1 MMREWKALALAS
13 ALILV
18 LLSAFYVYRMSER
31 AYVKEMKIVWPD
43 PDEISARWCSVNS
56 TYSYLESALI
66 SCQGGSCYSLLRYL
80 AYFPTDD
87 EFEEELPMEV
97 WQGNERILKTNV
109 TAFKRNYTLYVQ
121 TLALIVKL
129 PRGAEVRVLNLSL
142 SPSECLG
149 RELSP
154 PQVIYTRGMVE
165 DWIHLRNGL
174 RVYKISDDLY
184 AASWRGNASL
194 ICGEVKLNL
203 REPGTGGIAIISLSG
218 RCDVELN
225 GVKSTIGS

>member
-1 MMREWKALALAS
+1 MREWGALALA
-13 ALILV
+13 LV
-18 LLSAFYVYRMSER
+18 LFSVLFSAYYIYRMSER
-31 AYVKEMKIVWPD
+31 AAVKEMRIVWPN

-66 SCQGGSCYSLLRYL
+66 SCGGDSCYSLLRYL
-80 AYFPTDD
+80 VYLPTDD
-87 EFEEELPMEV
+87 EFEEELPMEI
-97 WQGNERILKTNV
+97 WQGGQRILRTNV

-121 TLALIVKL
+121 TVALIVKL

-154 PQVIYTRGMVE
+154 PQVVYTRGAIDE
-165 DWIHLRNGL
+165 WIVLSNGF
-174 RVYKISDDLY
+174 RVHRIFDDLY

-194 ICGEVKLNL
+194 ICGGVKINV
-203 REPGTGGIAIISLSG
+203 REPGTGGIALISLSG
-218 RCDVELN
+218 RCEVELN
-225 GVKSTIGS
+225 GLKSTVGS